1 MARTRRLRVALG
13 VTIAFATL
21 GGRDLPASKGLGQ
34 AELDLELNGKK
45 LFEKETFGGN
55 GRTCQTCHSKH
66 TGTIGLA
73 DVQQIID
80 KGDPESLLV
89 GDALDDDGVGTTRVQ
104 ANATIAIT
112 LKLPPWV
119 TMADDPGATHVTVF

>member
-55 GRTCQTCHSKH
+55 GRTCQTCHSKQ
-66 TGTIGLA
+66 TGTLGLA
-73 DVQQIID
+73 DVQRKSIRRI
-80 KGDPESLLV
+80 P
-89 GDALDDDGVGTTRVQ
+89 TT
-104 ANATIAIT
+104 
-112 LKLPPWV
+112 
-119 TMADDPGATHVTVF
+119 GS